1 MAGMFEIFADSDS
14 SFRFQLTAP
23 DGTVMALSKPFPDKR
38 AAVAGIA
45 EVREY
50 AGMGF
55 VTEIPAPGTEGAG
68 ENTTGGAADQTAAE
82 FAADPAAACESG
94 EKRKAIPAGSFSP
107 ARLPRARVASA
118 ARALGGRA
126 AGRKQ
131 QILVRWRQSIPSGAV
146 VADLRTC

>member
-1 MAGMFEIFADSDS
+1 MFEIFADSDS

-38 AAVAGIA
+38 SAVAGIA

-55 VTEIPAPGTEGAG
+55 VTEIPAPATEDTTEVIADGT
-68 ENTTGGAADQTAAE
+68 TTE
-82 FAADPAAACESG
+82 SAADPAAGGESG
-94 EKRKAIPAGSFSP
+94 EKRKVIPAGSFNP
-107 ARLPRARVASA
+107 ARLPRPRVSSA

-126 AGRKQ
+126 ASRKQ
-131 QILVRWRQSIPSGAV
+131 QILVRWRQSLGSATV

>member
-55 VTEIPAPGTEGAG
+55 VTEIPAPATESTS
-68 ENTTGGAADQTAAE
+68 ENTTATSESTTTPGGEAADR
-82 FAADPAAACESG
+82 
-94 EKRKAIPAGSFSP
+94 RKASPAGSFNP
-107 ARLPRARVASA
+107 ARPPRARVSSA

-126 AGRKQ
+126 ASRKQ
-131 QILVRWRQSIPSGAV
+131 QILVRWGQSLGSAGG
-146 VADLRTC
+146 VAEFRTC

>member
-1 MAGMFEIFADSDS
+1 MAGMFELFADSDS

-55 VTEIPAPGTEGAG
+55 VTEIPAPDTEGTSKRDA
-68 ENTTGGAADQTAAE
+68 TSAE
-82 FAADPAAACESG
+82 LAADPTAGGEAA
-94 EKRKAIPAGSFSP
+94 EKRKAIPAGSFNP
-107 ARLPRARVASA
+107 ARLPRARVSSA

-126 AGRKQ
+126 ASRKQ
-131 QILVRWRQSIPSGAV
+131 QILVRWRQTLRSGAA
-146 VADLRTC
+146 VADLRAC

>member
-1 MAGMFEIFADSDS
+1 MFELFADSATT
-14 SFRFQLTAP
+14 FRFRLTAP

-55 VTEIPAPGTEGAG
+55 VTEIPAPKNEGI
-68 ENTTGGAADQTAAE
+68 TGAKTRPLDAAPVPGADS
-82 FAADPAAACESG
+82 P
-94 EKRKAIPAGSFSP
+94 EKRKLLPARSASP
-107 ARLPRARVASA
+107 ARLPRSRVSSA

-126 AGRKQ
+126 ASRKQ
-131 QILVRWRQSIPSGAV
+131 QILVRWQQSLRQGPAV
-146 VADLRTC
+146 AEIRAC